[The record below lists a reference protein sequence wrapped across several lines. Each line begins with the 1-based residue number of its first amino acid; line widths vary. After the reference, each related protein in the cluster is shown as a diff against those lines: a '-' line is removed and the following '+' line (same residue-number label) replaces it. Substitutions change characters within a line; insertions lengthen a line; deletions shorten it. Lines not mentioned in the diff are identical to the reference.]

1 MLKCHT
7 AVTIHV
13 CKRQMDSVVSSLYLC
28 DIGLKTGHHKPE
40 ERLRHVSS
48 SILIQFKLQQFM
60 LQSFLLRLDL
70 YHRHSFLY

>member
-1 MLKCHT
+1 MLRCHS

-28 DIGLKTGHHKPE
+28 DIALRTGHHKPE
-40 ERLRHVSS
+40 ERLRDVSS

-60 LQSFLLRLDL
+60 LHSFVSRVEL
-70 YHRHSFLY
+70 YH